1 MWAEAIQAI
10 RTQRDKSIK
19 IFANRKR
26 IDDTETVKS
35 TYEYFASSISF
46 PPRVSLT
53 GVRDMLRSY
62 AEQNAHFKNRKA
74 EEFVDHSLTDE
85 LEKEGFFE
93 KRGA

>member
-1 MWAEAIQAI
+1 M
-10 RTQRDKSIK
+10 RDTLS
-19 IFANRKR
+19 
-26 IDDTETVKS
+26 V
-35 TYEYFASSISF
+35 
-46 PPRVSLT
+46 
-53 GVRDMLRSY
+53 Y